1 MPKKSREASLC
12 DVIDALV
19 PKWEVSPET
28 AQGTHS
34 WLTCAPLLTCAPS
47 TIRRFSCPPSTRGHA
62 QIGETQLWSDIRVSV
77 RVTSMSVTV
86 SRLSASR
93 SHERLQ
99 IRGLALE

>member
-34 WLTCAPLLTCAPS
+34 LLTCAPS
-47 TIRRFSCPPSTRGHA
+47 AIRRFSCPPSRREHA